1 MQDIRTNLRELIFA
15 GNNFR
20 GVSELLANPQKFIPQ
35 KPENMLDRE
44 NKFPS
49 K

>member
-15 GNNFR
+15 RNNFR
-20 GVSELLANPQKFIPQ
+20 GVCELLANPQRFAPRKT
-35 KPENMLDRE
+35 ENMLDRE